1 MFSLL
6 SRLERVGFH
15 KVCQRIAALIGLRPS
30 VPARQGSKGD
40 RGAEIP
46 ARHWA
51 AWARA
56 ADEAK
61 NLLKEK
67 RPSQACSSAPG
78 TQESIRGS

>member
-1 MFSLL
+1 MFSLM

-15 KVCQRIAALIGLRPS
+15 EVCQRIAALSGHRP
-30 VPARQGSKGD
+30 VPAWQGSKGD

-56 ADEAK
+56 ADEA
-61 NLLKEK
+61 
-67 RPSQACSSAPG
+67 RIC
-78 TQESIRGS
+78 